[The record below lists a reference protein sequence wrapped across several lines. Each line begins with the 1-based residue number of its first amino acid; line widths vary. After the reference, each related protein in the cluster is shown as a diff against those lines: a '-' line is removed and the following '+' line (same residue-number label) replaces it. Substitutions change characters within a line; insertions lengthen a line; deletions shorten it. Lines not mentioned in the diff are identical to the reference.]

1 MIALQIQ
8 DIKDFMNRLLLKET
22 FDPFLVIEAT
32 ITTYNTFHIDGRLKP
47 DYYSPEERENLNLAE
62 HHFSRWQNLRPF
74 CLELIKGKR
83 TPLSFQFT
91 FQLSPENTKK
101 LLDQTE
107 SVFSFQDVNV
117 LILNIRYDSTSLFCT
132 TALSLNIFTMD
143 KSLEHAWDQMI
154 QKFLLKQEISFTLP

>member
-8 DIKDFMNRLLLKET
+8 DIKDFMNRLLLKEI
-22 FDPFLVIEAT
+22 FDPFLVVEAA

-47 DYYSPEERENLNLAE
+47 DYYTPEEREDLNLSQR
-62 HHFSRWQNLRPF
+62 HFSRWQDLRPF

-101 LLDQTE
+101 LLAQTE
-107 SVFSFQDVNV
+107 SSFSAQDING
-117 LILNIRYDSTSLFCT
+117 LILNIRYDANGLFCT
-132 TALSLNIFTMD
+132 TALSLNIFTLD
-143 KSLEHAWDQMI
+143 KSLDHAWDQMV
-154 QKFLLKQEISFTLP
+154 QKFLLKQEIAFTLP

>member
-22 FDPFLVIEAT
+22 FDPFLVVEAT

-47 DYYSPEERENLNLAE
+47 DYYSSEERETLNLTE
-62 HHFSRWQNLRPF
+62 RPFSRWQELRPF

-101 LLDQTE
+101 LLIQTE
-107 SVFSFQDVNV
+107 STFSPQDISG
-117 LILNIRYDSTSLFCT
+117 LILNIRYDSNGLICT

-143 KSLEHAWDQMI
+143 KSLDHSWDQMV
-154 QKFLLKQEISFTLP
+154 QKFLLKQEIAFTLP

>member
-22 FDPFLVIEAT
+22 FDPFLVVEAA

-47 DYYSPEERENLNLAE
+47 DYYTPEERETLNLTE
-62 HHFSRWQNLRPF
+62 RHFSRWQELRPF

-101 LLDQTE
+101 LLLQTE
-107 SVFSFQDVNV
+107 SAFTPQDING
-117 LILNIRYDSTSLFCT
+117 LILNIRYDANGLYCT

-143 KSLEHAWDQMI
+143 KSLDHAWDQMV
-154 QKFLLKQEISFTLP
+154 QKFLLNQEIAFTLP

>member
-22 FDPFLVIEAT
+22 FDPFLVVEAA

-47 DYYSPEERENLNLAE
+47 DYYTPEERETLNLTE
-62 HHFSRWQNLRPF
+62 RHFSRWQELRPF

-101 LLDQTE
+101 LLLQTE
-107 SVFSFQDVNV
+107 SAFTPQDING
-117 LILNIRYDSTSLFCT
+117 LILNIRYDANGLYCT

-143 KSLEHAWDQMI
+143 KSLDHAWDQMV
-154 QKFLLKQEISFTLP
+154 QKFLLKQEIAFTLP